1 MSILATNSIQSLSG
15 QKILGT
21 TGGIL
26 QVKST
31 YFSNTFTTTSTTFVD
46 VTDFYVA
53 ITPTTTTNK
62 ILILGHVVLGVTG
75 TSSTGHKIL
84 CNGTEIYPNTPTSN
98 RYSGW
103 LEFTNGDA
111 NIQRNSPFIF
121 LHSPNSTSQQTYQ
134 VQIKMNDSGQ
144 TACVNRGGN
153 DTTGNGYSQRA
164 ASSITVMEIV
174 A

>member
-1 MSILATNSIQSLSG
+1 MSILATNTIQSLSG

-46 VTDFYVA
+46 ITDFYVN
-53 ITPTTTTNK
+53 ITPTSTTNK
-62 ILILGHVVLGVTG
+62 ILIIGHIALGST
-75 TSSTGHKIL
+75 TSASTGHKIL
-84 CNGTEIYPNTPTSN
+84 CNNVEIYPNTPTTN

-103 LEFTNGDA
+103 LEFTNNDA
-111 NIQRNSPFIF
+111 NIQRNSPFVF
-121 LHSPNSTSQQTYQ
+121 LHSPGSVSQQTYQ
-134 VQIKMNDSGQ
+134 IQLKINDAGG
-144 TACVNRGGN
+144 TACVNRGAN
-153 DTTGNGYSQRA
+153 DTTGNGYSQRT